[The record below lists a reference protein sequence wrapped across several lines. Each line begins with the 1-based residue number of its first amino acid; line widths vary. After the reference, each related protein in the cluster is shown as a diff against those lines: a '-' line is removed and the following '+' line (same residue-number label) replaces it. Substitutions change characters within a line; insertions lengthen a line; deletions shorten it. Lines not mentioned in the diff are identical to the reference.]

1 MTDAP
6 RPSPET
12 LLAQAA
18 HFIDPANGA
27 VVPPIHPATTFA
39 RDADYALRGRSSY
52 ARPANPTYEPV
63 EPLLAALDGGAE
75 ALLFASG
82 LAGISAVLETVRT
95 GGHVVAPRIM
105 YHGAQDWLRHI
116 SERRGVGLTL
126 FDAADPQALADAVR
140 PGETALVWIE
150 SPVNPTWDVI
160 DIAAAAEAAHDAGAA
175 LAVDSTVA
183 PPVTTRALDLGADI
197 VFHSATKYL
206 NGHSDVLAGVLV
218 TRQADARW
226 EEIKQVRKLTG
237 GVLGAFEAWL
247 LLRGLR
253 TLALR
258 FERSSASALK
268 IARHFEGHARVE
280 RVLYPGLES
289 HPGHAVAKRQMR
301 NGFSGMLSLLIDGDA
316 EAAKSAATR
325 LKIILPATSLGGVE
339 SLVEHRKTI
348 EGPHSAVPEN
358 LLRLSIGIEQVDELI
373 ADLEQ
378 ALARDLARPSHP
390 GAGVTEANRPTG

>member
-18 HFIDPANGA
+18 HFIDPADGA
-27 VVPPIHPATTFA
+27 IVPPIRPSTTFA
-39 RDADYALRGRSSY
+39 RDADYALMGRSDY
-52 ARPANPTYEPV
+52 IRPDNATYEAV

-75 ALLFASG
+75 ALLFSSG
-82 LAGISAVLETVRT
+82 LAAASALLETVRT
-95 GGHVVAPRIM
+95 GEHVVAQRIM
-105 YHGAQDWLRHI
+105 YYGALAWLRRV
-116 SERRGVGLTL
+116 SERRGIGLTL
-126 FDAADPQALADAVR
+126 FDAGEPESLADAIR

-150 SPVNPTWDVI
+150 TPANPTWDVV
-160 DIAAAAEAAHDAGAA
+160 DIAAAAELAHGAGAA
-175 LAVDSTVA
+175 LAVDSTAA

-206 NGHSDVLAGVLV
+206 NGHTDVLAGVLV
-218 TRQADARW
+218 TKETDARW
-226 EEIKQVRKLTG
+226 QEIGQVRGLTG
-237 GVLGAFEAWL
+237 GVLGSFEAWL

-258 FERSSASALK
+258 FERASASALK
-268 IARHFEGHARVE
+268 IAQHFEGHPNVA

-289 HPGHAVAKRQMR
+289 HPGHAVARRQMR

-316 EAAKSAATR
+316 EAAKSVATR
-325 LKIILPATSLGGVE
+325 LKLIVPATSLGGVE
-339 SLVEHRKTI
+339 SLVEHRKTV
-348 EGPHSAVPEN
+348 EGPTSAVPDN
-358 LLRLSIGIEQVDELI
+358 LLRFSIGIEQADELI

-378 ALARDLARPSHP
+378 ALD
-390 GAGVTEANRPTG
+390 GI

>member
-18 HFIDPANGA
+18 HFIDPADGA
-27 VVPPIHPATTFA
+27 IVPPIRPSTTFA
-39 RDADYALRGRSSY
+39 RNADYALMGRSDY
-52 ARPANPTYEPV
+52 IRPDNATYEAV

-75 ALLFASG
+75 ALLFSSG
-82 LAGISAVLETVRT
+82 LAAASALLETVRT
-95 GGHVVAPRIM
+95 GEHVVAQRIM
-105 YHGAQDWLRHI
+105 YYGALTWLRRV
-116 SERRGVGLTL
+116 SARRGIGLTL
-126 FDAADPQALADAVR
+126 FDAGEPESLADAIR

-150 SPVNPTWDVI
+150 TPANPTWDVV
-160 DIAAAAEAAHDAGAA
+160 DIAAAAELAHGAGAA
-175 LAVDSTVA
+175 LAVDSTAA

-206 NGHSDVLAGVLV
+206 NGHTDVLAGVLV
-218 TRQADARW
+218 TKETDARW
-226 EEIKQVRKLTG
+226 QEIGQVRGLTG
-237 GVLGAFEAWL
+237 GVLGSFEAWL

-258 FERSSASALK
+258 FERASASALK
-268 IARHFEGHARVE
+268 IAQHFEGHPNVA

-289 HPGHAVAKRQMR
+289 HPGHAVARRQMR

-316 EAAKSAATR
+316 EAAKSVATR
-325 LKIILPATSLGGVE
+325 LKLIVPATSLGGVE
-339 SLVEHRKTI
+339 SLVEHRKTV
-348 EGPHSAVPEN
+348 EGPTSAVPDN
-358 LLRLSIGIEQVDELI
+358 LLRFSIGIEQADELI

-378 ALARDLARPSHP
+378 ALD
-390 GAGVTEANRPTG
+390 GI